1 MMNELKRTPL
11 FEVYKQYRAK
21 TINFGG
27 WELPVQFT
35 SIKEEHYA
43 VRTNAGLF
51 DVSHMGEIIVKGKDS
66 LQFLQKILTNDVSKL
81 RDGKAQYT
89 IMCYEDGGCV
99 DDLIVYRLNEEK
111 YLLVVNA
118 ANIQKDFQWLMSQK
132 HGDVELQNISESCAL
147 LALQGQKA
155 EKVLQTLT
163 DVHLSEL
170 KFFEFIESAE
180 IAGKKALIA
189 RTGYTGEDGFE
200 IYCQSEDA
208 VYLWEKILQ
217 AGDKEKVVPCG
228 LGARDTLRLE
238 AALPLYGQDLSED
251 ITPIEAGV
259 GFAVKLTKKE
269 NFIGKDVLQIQKE
282 QGVSRLAV
290 GLEMIEKG
298 IPRSGYKL
306 FSGNQ
311 QIGVVTSGTHSP
323 TLNKSIGIALVK
335 KEFSEI
341 GNEIEVEVR
350 TKRLKARVVPTPFY
364 KRPTKNGK

>member
-1 MMNELKRTPL
+1 MNELKRTPL

-66 LQFLQKILTNDVSKL
+66 LQFLQKVLTNDVSKL

-170 KFFEFIESAE
+170 KFFEFNESAE